1 MKIPD
6 HIIRF
11 INIEPLVLWAGNI
24 GPEGFCSFVRS
35 AGLSIPEENDDHLT
49 FYLTKPYASE
59 LLKNLPEGIELSL
72 LVTSLASFESYQF
85 KGELVS
91 NHTASETEEEQ
102 IRPIITRALN
112 ALEAQGMNSNILPPF
127 INGPK
132 LGIKLRLK
140 EIFDQAPKQGAGKI
154 ISA

>member
-11 INIEPLVLWAGNI
+11 INLEPLVLWAGNI

-35 AGLSIPEENDDHLT
+35 AGLSIPEDEDDHLT
-49 FYLTKPYASE
+49 FYLTKTYASE
-59 LLKNLPEGIELSL
+59 LLKNLPAGIELSL
-72 LVTSLASFESYQF
+72 LVTSLANFESYQF

-91 NHTASETEEEQ
+91 NHGASETEEKQ
-102 IRPIITRALN
+102 IQPIIARALG
-112 ALEAQGMNSNILPPF
+112 ALEAQGMNANILPAF
-127 INGPK
+127 VNGPK
-132 LGIKLRLK
+132 LGIKLRLR
-140 EIFDQAPKQGAGKI
+140 EIFDQTPKQGAGEI